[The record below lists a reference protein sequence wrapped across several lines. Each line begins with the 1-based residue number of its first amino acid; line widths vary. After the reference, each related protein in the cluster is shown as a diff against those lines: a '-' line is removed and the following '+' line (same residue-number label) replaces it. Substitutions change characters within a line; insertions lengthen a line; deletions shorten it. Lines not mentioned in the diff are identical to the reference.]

1 MNQLENLTN
10 RLNKISERHDDLM
23 NCMSTLNK
31 GINKNEPFCYVG
43 PFWYSPVDK
52 KCYGCEKVRVG
63 DASSFTS
70 DDGIKYKT
78 SRYLHKDIW
87 EVLKKRFPNE
97 KRYKGIY
104 MNFPRG
110 RVFWY
115 EDKGMVVHIGSWFN
129 NLQDKDVAKEVIM
142 NEFELPEDTQFIED
156 EHWDIGRGDS
166 IDFLK

>member
-1 MNQLENLTN
+1 MLKKLIKRLDSISARHNDLMTCMSE
-10 RLNKISERHDDLM
+10 LNKDLD
-23 NCMSTLNK
+23 SDSSD
-31 GINKNEPFCYVG
+31 CYVG

-52 KCYGCEKVRVG
+52 KCYGCRKVSLG
-63 DASSFTS
+63 EASSFTS
-70 DDGIKYKT
+70 NNGITYKT

-87 EVLKKRFPNE
+87 KLLGKKYPNE
-97 KRYKGIY
+97 KRYTGNY

-115 EDKGMVVHIGSWFN
+115 EDEGIVVNVGSWFS
-129 NLQDKDVAKEVIM
+129 NLQDIDSAKQAIIE
-142 NEFELPEDTQFIED
+142 EFELPENVQFIED